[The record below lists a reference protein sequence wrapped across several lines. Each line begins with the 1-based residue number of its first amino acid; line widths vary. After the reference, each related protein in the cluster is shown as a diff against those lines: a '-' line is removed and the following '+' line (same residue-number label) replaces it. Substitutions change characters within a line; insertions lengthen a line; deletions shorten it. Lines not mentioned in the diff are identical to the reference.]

1 MHSHYINTYVL
12 YVYMCLH
19 TYITPRSRALPE
31 KLPVNELVKKFPA
44 FYKIHRIITVF
55 TKARHTFL
63 S

>member
-1 MHSHYINTYVL
+1 
-12 YVYMCLH
+12 MCLH